1 MSLTTAETYK
11 ASRSSIVSIRMI
23 IAAFVVA
30 LMVQLFLVQTTV
42 VTSLSMEPT
51 LDAGDHIVIDKLA
64 YGYSRYSSSYPGLG
78 LDEGIVKFQGRF
90 AASAPKRGD
99 LVVFRD
105 PAHKGVD
112 DVKRL
117 IGLPGD
123 KIEIRAGVLVLNG
136 TPVERTLAE
145 EAPATDSMGQT
156 KPAKEFTET
165 LSSRV
170 SYRIRSFGTAG
181 NLNNTKVIE
190 VPAGQYFVLGDNRD
204 VAIDSRFPEMG
215 MIPAENL
222 IGRAVLV
229 LYSDKSTEPL
239 WHVWTWG
246 DRFRLDR
253 TFAAP

>member
-1 MSLTTAETYK
+1 MSLTTAETRP
-11 ASRSSIVSIRMI
+11 ATRSSLVSFRMI
-23 IAAFVVA
+23 LAAFVVA
-30 LMVQLFLVQTTV
+30 LVVQLFVVQTTV

-64 YGYSRYSSSYPGLG
+64 YGYSRYSFSYPGLG

-90 AASAPKRGD
+90 AASPPKRGD

-105 PAHKGVD
+105 PARKGVD

-136 TPVERTLAE
+136 TPVERTLVE
-145 EAPATDSMGQT
+145 EAPATDSLGQT

-170 SYRIRSFGTAG
+170 SYNIRSFGTAG
-181 NLNNTKVIE
+181 SLNNTKVIE

-222 IGRAVLV
+222 IGRAILV

-246 DRFRLDR
+246 DRFRFAR
-253 TFAAP
+253 TLSAP

>member
-1 MSLTTAETYK
+1 MSMTTAAPRQT
-11 ASRSSIVSIRMI
+11 SRSSFVSWRMI
-23 IAAFVVA
+23 LAAFVVA
-30 LMVQLFLVQTTV
+30 LLAQLFVVQTTV
-42 VTSLSMEPT
+42 VTTMSMEPT
-51 LDAGDHIVIDKLA
+51 LDAGDHVLIDKLA
-64 YGYSRYSSSYPGLG
+64 YGYSRYSFSYPGLG

-90 AASAPKRGD
+90 AASSPKRGD

-112 DVKRL
+112 EVRRL

-123 KIEIRAGVLVLNG
+123 KIEVRAGVLVVNG
-136 TPVERTLAE
+136 EPVERKLVE
-145 EAPATDSMGQT
+145 EAPATDNMGQT
-156 KPAKEFTET
+156 KPAKEFAES
-165 LSSRV
+165 LSSRA
-170 SYRIRSFGTAG
+170 SYHVRTFSTAG
-181 NLNNTKVIE
+181 SLNNTKIVE

-204 VAIDSRFPEMG
+204 VAIDSRYPEMG

-246 DRFRLDR
+246 DRFRLSR
-253 TFAAP
+253 TFTTP